1 MRMRL
6 FSNLRIKKG
15 HEYLKNCEH
24 PVFDKRLQRCF
35 FLSEIFLK
43 TCTRFDKIIRAC
55 PL

>member
-6 FSNLRIKKG
+6 FSSLRIKKG
-15 HEYLKNCEH
+15 HEYLKKYEH

-35 FLSEIFLK
+35 FLSEIFLE
-43 TCTRFDKIIRAC
+43 TRTRFDKIIKAC